1 MSEEKKDKPQ
11 VDVRDLKPNKDA
23 KGGGG
28 YQGATSD
35 RRTSNHSP
43 AHGGSIP
50 LCSLATKPTGN
61 PIKMSETQNPDPN
74 KKDIPDLTP
83 DKDAKGG
90 VGGGPP
96 MHRKEK

>member
-1 MSEEKKDKPQ
+1 
-11 VDVRDLKPNKDA
+11 VRDLKPNKDA

-28 YQGATSD
+28 HGKAP
-35 RRTSNHSP
+35 RRLSKRPVITPP
-43 AHGGSIP
+43 APHGGPIP
-50 LCSLATKPTGN
+50 LCGLAIQNQKE